1 MSSHQL
7 PDTPGADPRPE
18 ESAVGVLRNRKFLY
32 LWLAQVATQIGANM
46 VLYGLT
52 VQVFT
57 LSEPGFRN
65 TAVSLLILSFLVPA
79 VVFGAIAGVY
89 VDRIE
94 RRLVLVASNLVRAA
108 AFVLLLFFDNQL
120 AVIYLLTVVVST
132 GTTFFG
138 PAEAAMIPVVVARR
152 QLLAANSLYI
162 FTLQAAFFIGFAVL
176 GPLVVNLAGLEVLLI
191 MTAALFV
198 IAGGLC
204 ALLPAYHPQA
214 GPSRP
219 VKALGEAGS
228 AVATTI
234 GQLRDGLVFIR
245 DNHTVF
251 WPLTYLA
258 ITASLVGVLGVLG
271 PGYATDTLGLS
282 ERDFVVVVLP
292 LGMGLITGVLAL
304 NVYGKYFSRR
314 RSIEGGLIGLGL
326 ALVVLAIAQPVTSAL
341 DLGPLVSLLSVV
353 VVVAF
358 AAGVAYGFVA
368 VPAQTQLQEELP
380 PGIRGRVFGVLN
392 MLISIASFLPIV
404 IVGPIA
410 DALGPGPVLQGVA
423 LAVLAAAAGSII
435 WAHPTREQAGGRG
448 GLVEPVDPVSV
459 TGRSLTQPIALDYVD
474 DDLSGGLS
482 YVASPV
488 IPGQAGPGSVEDVEV
503 ADSTGDD
510 GGTAPDQAADR

>member
-1 MSSHQL
+1 MTERQA
-7 PDTPGADPRPE
+7 TPEQRAGGS
-18 ESAVGVLRNRKFLY
+18 ESPLQVLRNRRFLY

-89 VDRIE
+89 VDRLE
-94 RRLVLVASNLVRAA
+94 RRLVLVLSNLLRAG
-108 AFVLLLFFDNQL
+108 AFIALLFTSDQL
-120 AVIYLLTVVVST
+120 ALIYLLTIVVST

-176 GPLVVNLAGLEVLLI
+176 GPLVVNLLGYDALLI
-191 MTAALFV
+191 ATAALFV

-204 ALLPAYHPQA
+204 WLLPAYHPQL
-214 GPSRP
+214 GVSRP
-219 VKALGEAGS
+219 VQALGEAGS
-228 AVATTI
+228 AVASTF
-234 GQLRDGLVFIR
+234 GQLRDGLAFIAANR
-245 DNHTVF
+245 TVF
-251 WPLTYLA
+251 WPLAYLA

-271 PGYATDTLGLS
+271 PGYATDTLGLT

-292 LGMGLITGVLAL
+292 LGMGLITGVLAV
-304 NVYGKYFSRR
+304 NAYGRFFTRR
-314 RSIEGGLIGLGL
+314 RGIEGGLVGLGL
-326 ALVVLAIAQPVTSAL
+326 ALIVLAIAQPVTSAL

-358 AAGVAYGFVA
+358 AAGIAYAFVA

-404 IVGPIA
+404 LVGPIA

-423 LAVLAAAAGSII
+423 IFVLLTAVGSVL
-435 WAHPTREQAGGRG
+435 WAHPSRDTPGPHG
-448 GLVEPVDPVSV
+448 GLVEPVDPMSIS
-459 TGRSLTQPIALDYVD
+459 GRSLTQPIALAYVD
-474 DDLSGGLS
+474 DDESGGLS
-482 YVASPV
+482 YLASPV
-488 IPGQAGPGSVEDVEV
+488 VPGRAGPGAVEDVERV
-503 ADSTGDD
+503 EGEE
-510 GGTAPDQAADR
+510 PDEDAEELR